1 MMTQAIKLLCATL
14 LFSYATLAPAQTYP
28 TRSVRVIVPFA
39 PSGGTDILA
48 RSIAHEASAS
58 TGQQFIVENR
68 AGANSII
75 GTDMVAKSAPDG
87 YSLLF
92 TTNIYTINPWM
103 HRKLP
108 YNTDTDFVP
117 VTLAGSAPTLL
128 AAHPSIPAR
137 TLKELVTL
145 ARSKPG
151 HLAISAAGNGTPSHL
166 SAEFLKQT
174 ASIDLLIVQYKGTG
188 ASLADLVS
196 GQVALSF
203 GSLPGLAPFVKAG
216 KLRALA
222 ISSATRAPALPDV
235 PAIAET
241 FPEFEVVIW
250 YGLFAPARTPRDV
263 VVRLHAETVKAL
275 ADGVVRHRLEAQGFD
290 PEGTTPEQFA
300 EIIRR
305 DLARWKKVIASANI
319 RAE

>member
-1 MMTQAIKLLCATL
+1 
-14 LFSYATLAPAQTYP
+14 
-28 TRSVRVIVPFA
+28 
-39 PSGGTDILA
+39 
-48 RSIAHEASAS
+48 
-58 TGQQFIVENR
+58 
-68 AGANSII
+68 
-75 GTDMVAKSAPDG
+75 
-87 YSLLF
+87 
-92 TTNIYTINPWM
+92 
-103 HRKLP
+103 
-108 YNTDTDFVP
+108 
-117 VTLAGSAPTLL
+117 
-128 AAHPSIPAR
+128 
-137 TLKELVTL
+137 
-145 ARSKPG
+145 
-151 HLAISAAGNGTPSHL
+151 
-166 SAEFLKQT
+166 
-174 ASIDLLIVQYKGTG
+174 LLIVQYKGTG

-235 PAIAET
+235 PSIAET

-275 ADGVVRHRLEAQGFD
+275 ADGVVRHRLAAQGFD